1 MSGLMT
7 TDLYEM
13 EDHELVDLAR
23 DGDQGAFSELV
34 RRHHERIFQMV
45 YALVGN
51 REDADDLAQEVFL
64 KAYRSLHRFQG
75 QSKFYTWV
83 YRIGVNCCLD
93 WMKVQKRRKNVSRM
107 KEWWDRC
114 EESEALF
121 TQPERPDVKV
131 ARREFHETLEAALAL
146 LVPDYRTA
154 LVMRELNG
162 LSYEE
167 IATSLGCSV
176 GTVKSRLFRARSQLK
191 ETLMPVYQE
200 WMVA

>member
-34 RRHHERIFQMV
+34 RRNHERIFQMV

-51 REDADDLAQEVFL
+51 REDADDLSQEVFL

-93 WMKVQKRRKNVSRM
+93 WMKVQKRRKNVSRI

-121 TQPERPDVKV
+121 IQPERPDVGV
-131 ARREFHETLEAALAL
+131 TRREFHETLEAALAML
-146 LVPDYRTA
+146 MPDYRTA

-191 ETLMPVYQE
+191 ETLAPVYQE